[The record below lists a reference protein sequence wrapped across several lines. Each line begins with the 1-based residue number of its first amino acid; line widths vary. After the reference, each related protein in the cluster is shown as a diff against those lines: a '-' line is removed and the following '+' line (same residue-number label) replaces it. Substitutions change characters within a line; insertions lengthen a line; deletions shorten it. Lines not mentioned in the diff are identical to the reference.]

1 MSEDRVL
8 LFLSHQIPHFFD
20 LNIDPLSGFCIFW
33 QQCCQGNAV
42 RSLVLVPD
50 PLVHISSISRGIPE
64 PPIHLRHRLW
74 SACLI
79 NALKT
84 LCSSPLPL
92 LSACLTQAST
102 LSLITISYHL
112 EQPPSISA
120 SSTLRLLLDLIC
132 KHLSIP
138 LPAPLNFFHSLLSVI
153 GLYLSLMYSTGILFV
168 PCLYVI
174 YTM

>member
-1 MSEDRVL
+1 MP
-8 LFLSHQIPHFFD
+8 FLSHQIPHLFY
-20 LNIDPLSGFCIFW
+20 LNIDLLSGFCIFW

-42 RSLVLVPD
+42 RSLVLLVPNL
-50 PLVHISSISRGIPE
+50 LVHISSISRGIPE

-79 NALKT
+79 NAFQT
-84 LCSSPLPL
+84 LCSSHLPLPP
-92 LSACLTQAST
+92 ACLKQASS

-112 EQPPSISA
+112 EQPSSISA
-120 SSTLRLLLDLIC
+120 SSTLCLFLDLIC

-153 GLYLSLMYSTGILFV
+153 GLYLSLMYSTDINIV
-168 PCLYVI
+168 PCLSVI
-174 YTM
+174 HTM